1 MLLPGRPRPVSGE
14 WAGKTESWPV
24 FPTRTARAP
33 HFAENAPER
42 PFSQRLGPRRFGPRA
57 PAYRAPRRIAAGRL
71 QRPRPAARGRR
82 TGSARGSAVG
92 IGGERRPR
100 GAPGAFRA
108 LTGTDIG
115 EKNLNV
121 KEKNENIGEKSRA
134 CPGAFPP
141 AKRNIAAIFKLTF
154 ERGLFRADF
163 VALSLRSGG
172 RHDLWRRFASART
185 PASISS
191 RVFGVPR

>member
-1 MLLPGRPRPVSGE
+1 MLLPGSPLSVSGE
-14 WAGKTESWPV
+14 WAGKTEGWPV
-24 FPTRTARAP
+24 FPIRAARAP
-33 HFAENAPER
+33 FCRKCAGTALFAAI
-42 PFSQRLGPRRFGPRA
+42 RA
-57 PAYRAPRRIAAGRL
+57 AALR
-71 QRPRPAARGRR
+71 AARPSVPGAAPYRGRALATPTAAAR
-82 TGSARGSAVG
+82 RQGSTNGIGAG

-115 EKNLNV
+115 EKNRNV
-121 KEKNENIGEKSRA
+121 KENIKKIGEKSRG

-141 AKRNIAAIFKLTF
+141 AKRNIAAIFKLAF

-172 RHDLWRRFASART
+172 RYDLWRRFASART